1 MKFDKK
7 YHIKHHIGMPLA
19 YQSLIKTPE
28 KQITELKAKVAS
40 LEAELAVQKGIVAAL
55 LKRIYGTKSEK
66 MTQKQLLLE
75 LFGEESKKPDPEP
88 SADTAVAAKTPV
100 SKTRARRTSK
110 LSDSLKGL
118 PTVVREIIHP
128 AVLASPD
135 DFRLLGEETSE
146 RLHVTPA
153 AFTLEIIKRLTHVRK
168 NEIDAVPLTAPLE
181 PCLLPGSVLTPTL
194 GAYLLTQKFCYHSTF
209 YREQW
214 KLKATHGIELTRNLM
229 CSWHDHLADYL
240 LILYQLL
247 ATLFRQSNYV
257 KVDETPIRCLEPG
270 KGRTALGQFWVY
282 HHAEHGVLIDWHKSR
297 ANTCLDSV
305 LIGKDGAPSFRGH
318 LQSDGLRAYRTFI
331 ERHPELAITPVS
343 CLTHI
348 TRKFKD
354 AREEH
359 PRITARILLLAGSIY
374 QVEKRLRAEQASPLE
389 KQRTRWLES
398 RKPFDQLIKL
408 VRRISRF
415 KGITPRSRLG
425 KALAYATNQLPH
437 LEPCFLDG
445 QIEFD
450 NNLTE
455 NAIRPTKLGH
465 KNWMFIGGEHTG
477 WRSAVIYTFVEQV
490 RRHDADPFAY
500 FAWVFEKLM
509 HNRTPEDPAALLPV
523 NWVKTRPA
531 ANQTI
536 ESDVA

>member
-1 MKFDKK
+1 
-7 YHIKHHIGMPLA
+7 MPLA
-19 YQSLIKTPE
+19 YQQIIKTPE

-110 LSDSLKGL
+110 LSDSLKSL

-146 RLHVTPA
+146 RLHVQPT

-168 NEIDAVPLTAPLE
+168 NEIDAVPLTAPFE
-181 PCLLPGSVLTPTL
+181 PCLLPGSVLTPSL
-194 GAYLLTQKFCYHSTF
+194 GAHLLTQKFCYHSTF

-214 KLKATHGIELTRNLM
+214 KLKASHGIELTRNLM
-229 CSWHDHLADYL
+229 CSWHDHLADRL

-247 ATLFRQSNYV
+247 ATLLRLSGYV
-257 KVDETPIRCLEPG
+257 KIDETPVRCLEPG
-270 KGRTALGQFWVY
+270 TGKTALGYFWVY
-282 HHAEHGVLIDWHKSR
+282 HHAEHGVLFDWHKSR
-297 ANTCLDSV
+297 ANTCLDTI
-305 LIGKDGAPSFRGH
+305 LIGKDGEPSFSGY

-331 ERHPELAITPVS
+331 ARHQELPIIPVS

-348 TRKFKD
+348 TRKFKE
-354 AREEH
+354 ARDEH

-374 QVEKRLRAEQASPLE
+374 QVEKRLREQQASPLE
-389 KQRTRWLES
+389 KQRARWLES
-398 RKPFDQLIKL
+398 RKPFEHLTKL

-415 KGITPRSRLG
+415 TGITPSSRLG
-425 KALAYATNQLPH
+425 PALAYANNQLPH

-490 RRHDADPFAY
+490 RRHGADPFAY
-500 FAWVFEKLM
+500 FEWVFEKLM
-509 HNRTPEDPAALLPV
+509 HIPAPEELSAEDLAALLPV

-531 ANQTI
+531 ARQI
-536 ESDVA
+536 LESEVA